1 MAVPAVS
8 GFVMDF
14 SEYLSQLKDSSERLS
29 VAGLQHLSSL
39 ERDEA
44 AALRGAWPQI
54 EAERRRQ
61 VVHQLM
67 EVAEDNVDLNFDA
80 VFVAALEDEDGAVRA
95 DAVRGLWEH
104 EGRDLITPLLGL
116 LEKDEEPDVR
126 AEAALALG
134 RFVVLSEVGSL
145 KEEQFRQVE
154 AGLRRALEDDLE
166 VDEVRGRALE
176 AIGASGRPWVE
187 QAIQHAYES
196 ETPRLRVSAVHAMG
210 RSCNGHWLPLLIDE
224 IASDDAEIR
233 YEAATALG
241 SLADR
246 RAVSHL
252 APLLHDEDP
261 EVREAAIG
269 ALGQI
274 GGSEAKLLLRPLL
287 RDPSPSVQEAAA
299 AAVAEA
305 DFDLDPLSIEYEV

>member
-1 MAVPAVS
+1 MAVPAAS
-8 GFVMDF
+8 GFIMNF
-14 SEYLSQLKDSSERLS
+14 SEYLSQLKDPSERLS
-29 VAGLQHLSSL
+29 VAGLQRLSSL
-39 ERDEA
+39 EREEA
-44 AALRGAWPQI
+44 AALRVAWPQI
-54 EAERRRQ
+54 EDERRRQ
-61 VVHQLM
+61 VVHRLM
-67 EVAEDNVDLNFDA
+67 ELAEDNVDLSFDA
-80 VFVAALEDEDGAVRA
+80 VFFAALEDEDGAVRA
-95 DAVRGLWEH
+95 DAVRGLWEYA
-104 EGRDLITPLLGL
+104 GRDLVAPLLRL
-116 LEKDEEPDVR
+116 LEDEEPDVR

-145 KEEQFRQVE
+145 KEEQFRHVE

-210 RSCNGHWLPLLIDE
+210 RSCDRRWLPLLIDE

-252 APLLHDEDP
+252 SPLLHDEDP

>member
-1 MAVPAVS
+1 ME
-8 GFVMDF
+8 F
-14 SEYLSQLKDSSERLS
+14 SEYLAQLKDPSARLS
-29 VAGLQHLSSL
+29 VAGLQQLASL
-39 ERDEA
+39 KRGEA
-44 AALRGAWPQI
+44 AALRSAWPQI
-54 EAERRRQ
+54 EVERRRR

-80 VFVAALEDEDGAVRA
+80 VFFASLDDEDAAVRA
-95 DAVRGLWEH
+95 DAVRGLWEY
-104 EGRDLITPLLGL
+104 EGRDLIAPLLRL
-116 LEKDEEPDVR
+116 LEKDEEPEVR
-126 AEAALALG
+126 SEAALALG
-134 RFVVLSEVGSL
+134 RFVVLSELGSL
-145 KEEQFRQVE
+145 REDFQQVE
-154 AGLRRALEDDLE
+154 AGLRRALEDELE

-196 ETPRLRVSAVHAMG
+196 EAPRLRVSAIHAMG
-210 RSCNGHWLPLLIDE
+210 RSCDGQWLPLLIDE
-224 IASDDAEIR
+224 LTNDDPEIR
-233 YEAATALG
+233 YEAATAMG

-246 RAVSHL
+246 RAVAHL
-252 APLLHDEDP
+252 APLLQDP
-261 EVREAAIG
+261 DLEVREAVIG

-299 AAVAEA
+299 AAAAEA